1 MNIYAT
7 PNSLRQIVLAESDEL
22 KVLQK
27 QENIYVCM
35 SEEELER
42 YTTEYNAEM
51 ADENNIF
58 MMLYSEQTALHS
70 TDLPELLIKK
80 ENEHKFSEYAE
91 DIFILDVSPDEAQR
105 LTHDY
110 GVLVL
115 SEDNIDFSA
124 LYTHDFYACTKQVK
138 GTWQEVME
146 NVRNIPF
153 NTVLINDRN
162 LFTDIETN
170 STPTHYYGIDNV
182 KDILQALMSTCG
194 KRKTPIDLFI
204 GFDLDQ
210 VSNFSKL
217 SKRLES
223 EFGSLKQNYNIR
235 IELVGYKEGSSFW
248 SDSHNRWIITNYGH
262 FTLEHKVS
270 AFRGG
275 VANIDQDIEYHSLY
289 ANGLNSTNIAKLP
302 YTSRKNKLRRV
313 SIIVNKL
320 PQRTG
325 DYKYSYA
332 GSMDVENTIKSR
344 ILS

>member
-1 MNIYAT
+1 MSVYAT
-7 PNSLRQIVLAESDEL
+7 PNSLRQIVSAESDEL

-42 YTTEYNAEM
+42 YTKEYNAN
-51 ADENNIF
+51 ADDNNIF
-58 MMLYSEQTALHS
+58 VMLYSEHTALHP
-70 TDLPELLIKK
+70 TDLPKDLI
-80 ENEHKFSEYAE
+80 ENEYRFAEYAE

-115 SEDNIDFSA
+115 SEDKIDFSP
-124 LYTHDFYACTKQVK
+124 LYTHDFYACTKQVE

-162 LFTDIETN
+162 LFTDKETN
-170 STPTHYYGIDNV
+170 SNPTHYYGIDNL
-182 KDILQALMSTCG
+182 KEILQALLSTCG
-194 KRKTPIDLFI
+194 KRETPIDLFI
-204 GFDLDQ
+204 GFDLKPDI
-210 VSNFSKL
+210 NFSKL
-217 SKRLES
+217 TKRIEA
-223 EFGSLKQNYNIR
+223 EFDTLKQKYNIR
-235 IELVGYKEGSSFW
+235 IELVGYKESSGFW
-248 SDSHNRWIITNYGH
+248 SDSHNRWIITNYGY

-289 ANGLNSTNIAKLP
+289 ANGLYSTNMAKLP
-302 YTSRKNKLRRV
+302 YTSRKNKLRRISV
-313 SIIVNKL
+313 IVNKL

-344 ILS
+344 ILSQI